1 MATSVDEVLSPK
13 SIAVIGASRDPASVG
28 QGVLKSLVLG
38 CFMESGFCKPFKGK
52 VFPVNP
58 KADEILGLKCF
69 PSVKTI
75 PEEVDLAVIC
85 VPAPIVN
92 SIARECVEK
101 KVKGILVISAGFAEL
116 GAEGKARQDELLKIC
131 RTAGIRLVGPNCLG
145 FLRPPAEINASFALS
160 SPPAGCVAFI
170 TQSGAIADS
179 VIDWAIKERY
189 AFSAI
194 ISVGNAADLGVAD
207 FIDWAVRDPATKV
220 ITLYI
225 EGVADGRRLFNAVRE
240 ASRTKPI
247 VVLKAGRTASG
258 LEAVASHTGS
268 MAGSFQVFSAAMK
281 QAGAVCA
288 DSIEEMFDFAKAL
301 SEQPK
306 LKQNAVAII
315 TNGGGAGVLCAD
327 YCAQYGLNL
336 VQLAPETIAKLD
348 ATGKMH
354 AAYSRRNPLDLVG
367 DALADR
373 YKTAVEILLDEPY
386 IHGLIVIQTLQT
398 MTQSVA
404 DASLLIEAQKK
415 HVEKPVVSVFMGGKF
430 SAEAVSLLES
440 NNVPDFNDPKKAAM
454 AMAVLAGLR

>member
-1 MATSVDEVLSPK
+1 MPTNLDEILAPK

-58 KADEILGLKCF
+58 KADEILGLKCY
-69 PSVKTI
+69 PSIKSI
-75 PEEVDLAVIC
+75 PEDVDLAVVC
-85 VPAPIVN
+85 VPAPIV
-92 SIARECVEK
+92 SAVAKECVEK
-101 KVKGILVISAGFAEL
+101 KVKGIVVISAGFAEL
-116 GAEGKARQDELLKIC
+116 GAEGKARQDELLKTC
-131 RTAGIRLVGPNCLG
+131 RDAGIRLIGPNCLG
-145 FLRPPAEINASFALS
+145 FLRPPAEVNASFALS
-160 SPPAGCVAFI
+160 SPPAGGVAFI

-179 VIDWAIKERY
+179 VIDWAIRERY

-194 ISVGNAADLGVAD
+194 ISVGNAADLGIAD
-207 FIDWAVRDPATKV
+207 FVEWAARDSATKV
-220 ITLYI
+220 ITLYV
-225 EGVADGRRLFNAVRE
+225 EGVSDGRRLMQAIRS
-240 ASRTKPI
+240 ASRTKP
-247 VVLKAGRTASG
+247 VVILKAGRTASG

-281 QAGAVCA
+281 QAGAVVA
-288 DSIEEMFDFAKAL
+288 DSIEEMFDLAKAL
-301 SEQPK
+301 AEQPR

-336 VQLAPETIAKLD
+336 VALKPETIAKLD
-348 ATGKMH
+348 ASGKMH
-354 AAYSRRNPLDLVG
+354 AAYSRRNPLDIVG

-373 YKTAVEILLDEPY
+373 YKAAVEILLDESY
-386 IHGLIVIQTLQT
+386 VYGLIVVQTLQT

-415 HVEKPVVSVFMGGKF
+415 HPEKPIVSVFMGGKF

-454 AMAVLAGLR
+454 AMAVLAGLL